1 MEIQLITGVFTIAEA
16 EALLTA
22 IFNTKIAFHEA
33 KINTIQM
40 SEEDIEHSEKKI
52 TRLQETLKNTIA
64 KLKENGQTHTS
75 LNAHIEINT
84 RPQLH
89 Q

>member
-16 EALLTA
+16 ETLLKA
-22 IFNTKIAFHEA
+22 IFNAKITFHEA

-40 SEEDIEHSEKKI
+40 SEEDIEHSEKRI
-52 TRLQETLKNTIA
+52 VQLQNTLKETIE
-64 KLKENGQTHTS
+64 KLKMNGQTHTT

-84 RPQLH
+84 RPQLS